1 MDPNQSLEVNKG
13 NEISEQYENNEEDI
27 YTLNEKK
34 RESLKREFKSILQK
48 SKIALFPMAST
59 DSKLLEWDFW
69 GPLLFCLIL
78 GLVLSL
84 QKNIENS
91 GVIFIMIFSIVWIGG
106 FIISLN
112 SQFLGIQFNSFQCIC
127 ILGYCMLAIVL
138 AAIINLILFK
148 IPIIFKVAISF
159 LGAFYSTFSK
169 YNFI

>member
-1 MDPNQSLEVNKG
+1 
-13 NEISEQYENNEEDI
+13 
-27 YTLNEKK
+27 
-34 RESLKREFKSILQK
+34 
-48 SKIALFPMAST
+48 MAST

-148 IPIIFKVAISF
+148 IPIIFKVAISI

>member
-1 MDPNQSLEVNKG
+1 MDPNQSLEVNQGK
-13 NEISEQYENNEEDI
+13 EISEQYENNNDDN
-27 YTLNEKK
+27 YTLNESK
-34 RESLKREFKSILQK
+34 RESLKREFRSICQK
-48 SKIALFPMAST
+48 SKIALFPMASNE
-59 DSKLLEWDFW
+59 SKLLEWDFW

-127 ILGYCMLAIVL
+127 ILGYCMLAIVI
-138 AAIINLILFK
+138 AAIINLILFGV
-148 IPIIFKVAISF
+148 PTIFKVVISF
-159 LGAFYSTFSK
+159 FGAFYSTYSK
-169 YNFI
+169 YNYI